1 MRRSLLRRTL
11 LLGTGL
17 ALRPA
22 VRCLLRGGRKC
33 DVGGAVAVAAA
44 AVAAAVVVVG
54 DAGEDCGERVE
65 MN

>member
-17 ALRPA
+17 ALRPG

-33 DVGGAVAVAAA
+33 GVGGAVVVVAA